1 MQTPSERLMRSR
13 TDKMIAGVAG
23 GIGRYLAI
31 DSAIIRLVFIALAFS
46 GIGLLIYPVLWV
58 IMPREPAPQPDP
70 AQPGTPYSHASGTG
84 SEAQGQEI
92 PIQNVPPAGN
102 ANATEAQAQRN
113 RVLGMILVGIGA
125 FLILSKTLPWL
136 APFLIPLL
144 LIGAGVV
151 LLRRAA

>member
-23 GIGRYLAI
+23 GIGRYLVI

-84 SEAQGQEI
+84 SETQGHEI
-92 PIQNVPPAGN
+92 PIQNVPPTG
-102 ANATEAQAQRN
+102 NATEAQAQRN

-136 APFLIPLL
+136 APFLIPIL